1 MIIKC
6 VLKYD
11 DINCIILILF
21 IEYVNIEINN
31 VFSKEGVEKNL
42 TKLLYNPNK
51 NDIKANDD
59 ETIARKN
66 KSLKRFA
73 DVWVAL
79 NKIKEKKT
87 TKKSKI
93 ACNRIFINLGR
104 FTNF

>member
-1 MIIKC
+1 LISPY
-6 VLKYD
+6 VS
-11 DINCIILILF
+11 INKTNI
-21 IEYVNIEINN
+21 YVNIEINN